1 MAIDSKQSQGFFNAT
16 GVSMDSLA
24 LVIASLI
31 VVAYMLWSA
40 WVTLSYYEQ
49 WAAKKNNISLY
60 DVIWS
65 AVRSVTLLSIILYI
79 VS

>member
-1 MAIDSKQSQGFFNAT
+1 MNVDSKQSQSFLNAT
-16 GVSMDSLA
+16 GVSMDNMA

-31 VVAYMLWSA
+31 VVAYFLWSA

-49 WAAKKNNISLY
+49 WASKKNNISLY
-60 DVIWS
+60 DVLSS